1 MWKEGEFKEIAVEK
15 ESETTSVIK
24 DDVNCDIGEVK
35 EENAQ
40 REKVLVETM
49 SLKRWFCGSIC
60 R

>member
-24 DDVNCDIGEVK
+24 DDVNCEIGEVK

-40 REKVLVETM
+40 RENVSMET
-49 SLKRWFCGSIC
+49 IC
-60 R
+60 L

>member
-15 ESETTSVIK
+15 ESETTLVIK

-40 REKVLVETM
+40 REREKVSVET
-49 SLKRWFCGSIC
+49 IC
-60 R
+60 L